1 MQTSNKHIFIVTYDY
16 PPSNGG
22 IARLC
27 FELKKY
33 LEKKGLNVT
42 VICPQSTSTDAEED
56 NNVVRL
62 HGRRGILELRTLKYL
77 RKKTVP
83 GDIVITGN
91 YHPEGMLSLLSK
103 RNLYIGT
110 WSRISCRK
118 EFFPTLYLAYLSTF
132 YTKKRLLRDC

>member
-42 VICPQSTSTDAEED
+42 VICPQYM
-56 NNVVRL
+56 L
-62 HGRRGILELRTLKYL
+62 HFT
-77 RKKTVP
+77 
-83 GDIVITGN
+83 
-91 YHPEGMLSLLSK
+91 
-103 RNLYIGT
+103 
-110 WSRISCRK
+110 
-118 EFFPTLYLAYLSTF
+118 
-132 YTKKRLLRDC
+132 

>member
-56 NNVVRL
+56 NNVSEVQN
-62 HGRRGILELRTLKYL
+62 HS
-77 RKKTVP
+77 V
-83 GDIVITGN
+83 
-91 YHPEGMLSLLSK
+91 
-103 RNLYIGT
+103 
-110 WSRISCRK
+110 WSAFSIS
-118 EFFPTLYLAYLSTF
+118 
-132 YTKKRLLRDC
+132 

>member
-56 NNVVRL
+56 NNVVRECCL
-62 HGRRGILELRTLKYL
+62 YCQTEKPIYWHMEPNIL
-77 RKKTVP
+77 
-83 GDIVITGN
+83 
-91 YHPEGMLSLLSK
+91 PERVFSDAVFGLLIDV
-103 RNLYIGT
+103 LY
-110 WSRISCRK
+110 
-118 EFFPTLYLAYLSTF
+118 
-132 YTKKRLLRDC
+132 

>member
-83 GDIVITGN
+83 GAGVCIRFDESLFPSLPVRYWSETAGADRLVIFCMRRRPQAFPQTLHSSYYN
-91 YHPEGMLSLLSK
+91 TIHP
-103 RNLYIGT
+103 
-110 WSRISCRK
+110 C
-118 EFFPTLYLAYLSTF
+118 
-132 YTKKRLLRDC
+132 

>member
-42 VICPQSTSTDAEED
+42 AVSYTH
-56 NNVVRL
+56 L
-62 HGRRGILELRTLKYL
+62 TL
-77 RKKTVP
+77 
-83 GDIVITGN
+83 
-91 YHPEGMLSLLSK
+91 
-103 RNLYIGT
+103 
-110 WSRISCRK
+110 
-118 EFFPTLYLAYLSTF
+118 PTKA
-132 YTKKRLLRDC
+132 

>member
-62 HGRRGILELRTLKYL
+62 HGRRGILELRTLK
-77 RKKTVP
+77 
-83 GDIVITGN
+83 
-91 YHPEGMLSLLSK
+91 
-103 RNLYIGT
+103 LYILMNV
-110 WSRISCRK
+110 
-118 EFFPTLYLAYLSTF
+118 FFIAYKMLLKKMCLKLLTF
-132 YTKKRLLRDC
+132 KKCSDTILIL

>member
-62 HGRRGILELRTLKYL
+62 HGRRGILELRTLKYVL
-77 RKKTVP
+77 KNTDNGV
-83 GDIVITGN
+83 
-91 YHPEGMLSLLSK
+91 L
-103 RNLYIGT
+103 
-110 WSRISCRK
+110 
-118 EFFPTLYLAYLSTF
+118 
-132 YTKKRLLRDC
+132 